1 MSQFSQHN
9 FANEK
14 ALIRVDF
21 NVPLNDKFEI
31 MDDNRMRAAV
41 PTIKKILADGG
52 SVILMSHLGRP
63 KDGPVE
69 KYSLKHLV
77 PHLRELLDPKN
88 GPLTDRKMVQTA
100 NNPSGGPI
108 TAPVKVLFADD
119 CIGVQAYQ
127 TAQKLRPGE
136 VLLLENLR
144 FYKEEEKGDKAFAG
158 KLAKLGDIYVNDAF
172 GTAHRAHAS
181 TAVIA
186 EFFPKERRMFGLLME
201 SEVSSAEKIM
211 HQSARPFTAIIG
223 GAKVSDKILIIEN
236 LLNRATDI
244 IIGGGMAYT
253 FMKAQGGKIG
263 NSLCEDDRLQ
273 MALDLLKKADEKNVC
288 IHLPSDSTIADKFDA
303 NANDS
308 TAPSNNIPD
317 GWMGLDIGENAIEQF
332 TNVIHRSK
340 TILWNGPMG
349 VFEMQKFRRGT
360 QAIAKAVAEATQ
372 KGAFSLVGGGDSV
385 AAVNQFGY
393 ADKVSYVST
402 GGGALLEYFEGKTL
416 PGIAAIKG

>member
-1 MSQFSQHN
+1 MTFMSQFSQHN
-9 FANEK
+9 FKDEK
-14 ALIRVDF
+14 VLIRVDF
-21 NVPLNDKFEI
+21 NVPLNDKYEI
-31 MDDNRMRAAV
+31 TDDTRIRAAI
-41 PTIKKILADGG
+41 PTIKKILGDGG

-63 KDGPVE
+63 KDGPTE

-77 PHLRELLDPKN
+77 PHLQKLLNEGAKTNVP
-88 GPLTDRKMVQTA
+88 VFFA
-100 NNPSGGPI
+100 N
-108 TAPVKVLFADD
+108 D
-119 CIGVQAYQ
+119 CIGEQAYM
-127 TAQKLRPGE
+127 TADMLRPGE

-144 FYKEEEKGDKAFAG
+144 FYKEEEKGDKAFAQ
-158 KLAKLGDIYVNDAF
+158 KLAKLGDVYINDAF

-186 EFFPKERRMFGLLME
+186 EFFPKDKKMFGLLME
-201 SEVSSAEKIM
+201 SEVSSAEKVL
-211 HQSARPFTAIIG
+211 HQSQKPFVAIIG

-236 LLNRATDI
+236 LLERATDI

-263 NSLCEDDRLQ
+263 NSLCEDDRLDT
-273 MALDLLKKADEKNVC
+273 ARDLIKKADAKGVC
-288 IHLPSDSTIADKFDA
+288 IHLPSDSIIADKFDA

-317 GWMGLDIGENAIEQF
+317 GWMGLDIGENAVEQF
-332 TNVIHRSK
+332 TNVIHNSK

-349 VFEMQKFRRGT
+349 VFEMIKFQRGT
-360 QAIAKAVAEATQ
+360 KAIAKAVAEATQ

-402 GGGALLEYFEGKTL
+402 GGGAMLEYFEGKEL
-416 PGIAAIKG
+416 PGIAAIKNAQ

>member
-1 MSQFSQHN
+1 MSQFSQHS

-21 NVPLNDKFEI
+21 NVPLNDQFAI
-31 MDDNRMRAAV
+31 TDDTRMRAAV
-41 PTIKKILADGG
+41 PTNKKILKDGG

-63 KDGPVE
+63 KDGPTD

-77 PHLRELLDPKN
+77 PHLEELLGIK
-88 GPLTDRKMVQTA
+88 VEFA
-100 NNPSGGPI
+100 N
-108 TAPVKVLFADD
+108 D
-119 CIGVQAYQ
+119 CIGDEAVNKAK
-127 TAQKLRPGE
+127 ALKPGQ

-144 FYKEEEKGDKAFAG
+144 FYKEEEKGDKAFAE
-158 KLAKLGDIYVNDAF
+158 KLAKLGDVYVNDAF

-186 EFFPKERRMFGLLME
+186 QFFSKDKRMFGLLME
-201 SEVSSAEKIM
+201 SEVSSAEKVL
-211 HQSARPFTAIIG
+211 HQAQKPFVAIIG

-236 LLNRATDI
+236 LLERATDI

-253 FMKAQGGKIG
+253 FFKALGGKIG
-263 NSLCEDDRLQ
+263 NSLCENDRLDT
-273 MALDLLKKADEKNVC
+273 AKELCEKAEKKGVR
-288 IHLPSDSTIADKFDA
+288 IHLPSDSIIADKFAADA
-303 NANDS
+303 SDS

-317 GWMGLDIGENAIEQF
+317 GWMGLDIGENACEQF

-349 VFEMQKFRRGT
+349 VFEMEKFQRGT
-360 QAIAKAVAEATQ
+360 RGIARAVAEATQ

-402 GGGALLEYFEGKTL
+402 GGGAMLEYFEGKEL
-416 PGIAAIKG
+416 PGIAAINA

>member
-1 MSQFSQHN
+1 MSQFSDHS

-31 MDDNRMRAAV
+31 TDDTRITATI
-41 PTIKKILADGG
+41 PTIKKILKDGG

-63 KDGPVE
+63 KDGPTD

-77 PHLRELLDPKN
+77 PHLQELLGTPVDF
-88 GPLTDRKMVQTA
+88 A
-100 NNPSGGPI
+100 N
-108 TAPVKVLFADD
+108 D
-119 CIGVQAYQ
+119 CIGEEAIKKS
-127 TAQKLRPGE
+127 AALKPGQ

-144 FYKEEEKGDKAFAG
+144 FYKEEEKGDKTFAE
-158 KLAKLGDIYVNDAF
+158 KLAKLGDVYVNDAF

-186 EFFPKERRMFGLLME
+186 QFFPRDKRMFGLLME
-201 SEVSSAEKIM
+201 SEVSSAEKVL
-211 HQSARPFTAIIG
+211 HLAQKPFTAIIG

-236 LLNRATDI
+236 LLERATDI

-253 FMKAQGGKIG
+253 FIKALGGKIG
-263 NSLCEDDRLQ
+263 NSLCENDRLDT
-273 MALDLLKKADEKNVC
+273 AKELCSKAEAKGVR
-288 IHLPSDSTIADKFDA
+288 IHLPSDSIIADKFDA

-308 TAPSNNIPD
+308 AAPSNNIPD
-317 GWMGLDIGENAIEQF
+317 GWMGLDIGENACEQF
-332 TNVIHRSK
+332 TNVIHQSK

-349 VFEMQKFRRGT
+349 VFEMVKFQRGT
-360 QAIAKAVAEATQ
+360 KGIARAVAEATE

-402 GGGALLEYFEGKTL
+402 GGGALLEYFEGKEL
-416 PGIAAIKG
+416 PGIAAIKA